1 MKKDD
6 EHIRWKDIEII
17 DVNIDSFQNIRYTNS
32 EYEKEFI
39 MFMKI
44 LRCSSRK
51 EIKKI
56 IRNNQFVKEVF
67 MLHEKLCLE
76 EPVLNYFTPEIMLQ
90 MERKEAD
97 RREKEG
103 IIEGAKNK
111 TLELAKKML
120 KKGIDTSSIS
130 EITGLSIE
138 NISKL

>member
-1 MKKDD
+1 
-6 EHIRWKDIEII
+6 
-17 DVNIDSFQNIRYTNS
+17 
-32 EYEKEFI
+32 
-39 MFMKI
+39 
-44 LRCSSRK
+44 
-51 EIKKI
+51 
-56 IRNNQFVKEVF
+56 